1 MIFRKIVMSKTTIT
15 NGRIVITNG
24 MITFEQHASGIN
36 MNGVRERE
44 TNSVDTRKRSPRVV
58 KFHSRAR
65 RMPQEVTLQVV
76 WQIVHTIFTSKY
88 AIQLRNP
95 SIGHTLSCEPAISY
109 GLNVHHGNTLPL
121 SLRNGIQGSAN
132 ISNEHA
138 NLRCI
143 GVVSKITDPPHEQY

>member
-1 MIFRKIVMSKTTIT
+1 MNLRKIVMSKATIK

-65 RMPQEVTLQVV
+65 RMTQEVTSQV
-76 WQIVHTIFTSKY
+76 
-88 AIQLRNP
+88 
-95 SIGHTLSCEPAISY
+95 
-109 GLNVHHGNTLPL
+109 
-121 SLRNGIQGSAN
+121 
-132 ISNEHA
+132 
-138 NLRCI
+138 
-143 GVVSKITDPPHEQY
+143 